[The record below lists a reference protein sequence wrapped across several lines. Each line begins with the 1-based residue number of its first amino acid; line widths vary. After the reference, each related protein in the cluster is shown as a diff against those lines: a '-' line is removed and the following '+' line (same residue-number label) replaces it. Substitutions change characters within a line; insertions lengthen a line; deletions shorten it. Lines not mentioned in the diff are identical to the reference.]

1 MRKIFLPVFLVL
13 LMLFAFTAC
22 DDDNDDSG
30 AGTVE
35 AVAIIYA
42 IINTCNEA
50 FDDDYYTFTETET
63 DNDLTATYTF
73 KDYTCTVTSYY
84 DGSDIGVTIKSGS
97 TFKGVI
103 DSSWTS
109 AEATYD
115 IDATVDGTSRT
126 LYLKYTRDISTEK
139 VTFSKIELDGA
150 ELTGFDALLATAVKG
165 MASRTLAV

>member
-1 MRKIFLPVFLVL
+1 MRKILLPAFLVL

-50 FDDDYYTFTETET
+50 FDDGYYTLT
-63 DNDLTATYTF
+63 DNDLTTTFTF

-103 DSSWTS
+103 DSYWTS